1 MIGSVFALE
10 FLAAKPRRKVP
21 DGIAFRITGAAE
33 KEAVAADALEQL
45 ALAAF
50 FAFLSR
56 GDAGLVR
63 LHLALGLVEV
73 FLEAVPEILDR
84 APPGQLALFDFVEFF
99 FEARGEAHIENVFK
113 TFYQQ
118 IPYFFAA

>member
-33 KEAVAADALEQL
+33 KEAVAADAFEQL

-50 FAFLSR
+50 FAFLAR
-56 GDAGLVR
+56 GDAGLVG
-63 LHLALGLVEV
+63 LHLALGLVGV
-73 FLEAVPEILDR
+73 FLEAVPDILYGW
-84 APPGQLALFDFVEFF
+84 PPGQLALFDFLESLCA
-99 FEARGEAHIENVFK
+99 ARADAPISDAFS
-113 TFYQQ
+113 TACLQ
-118 IPYFFAA
+118 PA